1 MSVSSTAES
10 SGLLTADD
18 PPPVEIFNDGGA
30 APLLM
35 ACDHAG
41 RRVPRRLGDLG
52 LDAASFD
59 RHIAWDI
66 GAAEVARQ
74 VALRL
79 DSPLVLSA
87 YSRLVVDVNRR
98 PDDPTCIPEESDG
111 TVVPANRGL
120 PAADRVARI
129 AALHEPYHAAIDAR
143 LAGLRRRGVVPL
155 VIVIHS
161 FTPVFKGFERPW
173 QVGILWNRDGRL
185 ARPLMARLAALPGIV
200 VGDNQPYSGQD
211 RHGYTMPR
219 HVEDTGIPHALI
231 EIRQDLIDTR
241 HGAEQWSDTL
251 YQVLSPLAADPA
263 LRKIQP
269 A

>member
-74 VALRL
+74 LALRL
-79 DSPLVLSA
+79 DSPLVLAA

-120 PAADRVARI
+120 SAAARAARI
-129 AALHEPYHAAIDAR
+129 AALHQPYHAA
-143 LAGLRRRGVVPL
+143 
-155 VIVIHS
+155 
-161 FTPVFKGFERPW
+161 
-173 QVGILWNRDGRL
+173 
-185 ARPLMARLAALPGIV
+185 
-200 VGDNQPYSGQD
+200 
-211 RHGYTMPR
+211 
-219 HVEDTGIPHALI
+219 
-231 EIRQDLIDTR
+231 
-241 HGAEQWSDTL
+241 
-251 YQVLSPLAADPA
+251 
-263 LRKIQP
+263 
-269 A
+269 